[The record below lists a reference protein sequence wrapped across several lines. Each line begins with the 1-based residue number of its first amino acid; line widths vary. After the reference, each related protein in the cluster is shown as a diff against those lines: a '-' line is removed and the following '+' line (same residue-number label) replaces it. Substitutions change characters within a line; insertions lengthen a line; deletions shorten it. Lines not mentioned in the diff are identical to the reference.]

1 MRCLYS
7 GEETSLV
14 VVNQDLDETFNSW
27 RYQWLDLQS
36 LVCGCTPPLGRMLYP
51 VAATYALYLLGY
63 QFGLSTSMMFG
74 FSPQVQVEDRQS

>member
-14 VVNQDLDETFNSW
+14 VVNQDLDETFNS
-27 RYQWLDLQS
+27 QWLDLQS
-36 LVCGCTPPLGRMLYP
+36 LVCGCTPPLGRMLYA

-63 QFGLSTSMMFG
+63 QFGLSSSMIFG
-74 FSPQVQVEDRQS
+74 FPPQVQVEDCQS